1 MFSRDSSRNF
11 LREFY
16 GDMNEVPSYAT
27 LVLLYILTRKILEM
41 RHFKRDDEARR
52 LYWQDIA
59 NIYWRNIIAID
70 EMGWDGM

>member
-1 MFSRDSSRNF
+1 
-11 LREFY
+11 
-16 GDMNEVPSYAT
+16 MNEVPSYAT

-41 RHFKRDDEARR
+41 RHFKRDGEARR

>member
-1 MFSRDSSRNF
+1 MSLLFVEK

-59 NIYWRNIIAID
+59 NHLLAKYNSD
-70 EMGWDGM
+70 